1 MSTLRLEEG
10 GRVPRPEIGSSVVA
24 GGIRT
29 NFHDLGP
36 ASGAAAGPG
45 DRVTPVLLLHG
56 SGPGVTAF
64 ANWRLTMPAL
74 AAHRRVVAPDLVGFG
89 YTERPTGFGYDLAA
103 WVGHLRAFLDAL
115 GLERVDVVGNSFGGA
130 LALAL
135 AVTERVRVR
144 HMVLMGSVGLRFP
157 ITPGLEA
164 VWGYRPSLDAMRGL
178 LELFVYDRSRIDE
191 DLVRSRYE
199 ASAGAAEAEAWARL
213 FPPPRQERLDALA
226 APEDELRGLDVPALV
241 IHGRDDLVIPVET
254 SYRLASLLPVADL
267 HVFARCGHWTQ
278 IEHASRFNALVDD
291 FLRGEAR

>member
-1 MSTLRLEEG
+1 M
-10 GRVPRPEIGSSVVA
+10 GSSVLA

-36 ASGAAAGPG
+36 A
-45 DRVTPVLLLHG
+45 RVTGEGRREEVGAVLLLHG

-64 ANWRLTMPAL
+64 ANWRLTMPVL
-74 AAHRRVVAPDLVGFG
+74 AEQRRVVAPDLVGFG
-89 YTERPTGFGYDLAA
+89 YTERPAGFRYELRA
-103 WVGHLRAFLDAL
+103 WVQHLVAFLDVL

-135 AVTERVRVR
+135 ALTERARVR
-144 HMVLMGSVGLRFP
+144 RLVLMGSVGLRFP
-157 ITPGLEA
+157 ITAGLEA
-164 VWGYRPSLDAMRGL
+164 VWGYVPSLEAMRHL

-191 DLVRSRYE
+191 ALVRSRYE

-226 APEDELRGLDVPALV
+226 VPEDELRGLDVPALV
-241 IHGRDDLVIPVET
+241 VHGRDDLVIPVET
-254 SYRLASLLPVADL
+254 SYRLASLLPVGDL

-278 IEHASRFNALVDD
+278 IEHAARFNALVDD
-291 FLRGEAR
+291 FLRAEPL